1 MRELYLKTLK
11 KEVVPSEG
19 CTEPIAI
26 AYAASLSSE
35 HVNGEIKEVNIYL
48 SKNVIKNA
56 MGVGIP
62 GTGGVGIEIAAAL
75 GISIQKSY
83 KKLTILSNFTKEELK
98 KAKEIVSNN
107 IININQKDIDKPLY
121 IEVEVSDGKD
131 KCKVIIEDTHTNV
144 TLIKKNEEV
153 ICDNNCGKCCD
164 EVEDDYKLFRIKD
177 IYEFAKNIDF
187 SEIEFILESAR
198 MNEKVSEEGLK
209 NDYGLQVGSKI
220 LQKGTFNL
228 FSNDASNKIIAASA
242 AASDAR
248 MDGCPM
254 PIMTTAGSGNQG
266 IACSIP
272 VSSTSKLLGK
282 NNEDL
287 ARALVLSNLVTIRIK
302 KHMGRLSPLCGAGIA
317 GATGA
322 SCGITYLLGGNLEN
336 INYCINNMIS
346 DLSGMICDGAKETC
360 ALKIA
365 TGTNAAIQ
373 CANLAINGISATS
386 NDGIISQDVEK
397 TIESIE
403 TLIQNGFKNVDDT
416 ILNIMLEKKKK
427 NNSK

>member
-26 AYAASLSSE
+26 AYAASIAAE
-35 HVNGEIKEVNIYL
+35 HLKGEIKEVNIYL

-56 MGVGIP
+56 LGVGIP

-83 KKLTILSNFTKEELK
+83 KKLTILSNFTEDELK
-98 KAKEIVSNN
+98 KAKEIVDEN
-107 IININQKDIDKPLY
+107 IINIKQKNTNKALY
-121 IEVEVSDGKD
+121 IEVELLSETSKS
-131 KCKVIIEDTHTNV
+131 KVIIEDTHTNV
-144 TLIKKNEEV
+144 TLIECDDE
-153 ICDNNCGKCCD
+153 IIMDNNS
-164 EVEDDYKLFRIKD
+164 EVSEDLEEDYKLFKIAD
-177 IYEFAKNIDF
+177 IYNFAKEADF
-187 SEIEFILESAR
+187 DDIKFILESAK

-209 NDYGLQVGSKI
+209 GDYGLQVGSKI
-220 LQKGTFNL
+220 IEKGNFNL

-248 MDGCPM
+248 MDGCAM

-272 VSSTSKLLGK
+272 VAQTARLLDK
-282 NNEDL
+282 SEEKL

-322 SCGITYLLGGNLEN
+322 SCGITYLLGGDLEN

-373 CANLAINGISATS
+373 CANLAINGISATA
-386 NDGIISQDVEK
+386 NDGIVAKDVEE

-403 TLIQNGFKNVDDT
+403 KLIQNGFKNVDDT
-416 ILNIMLEKKKK
+416 ILNIMLEKKK
-427 NNSK
+427 NNK

>member
-1 MRELYLKTLK
+1 MRELYLRTLK

-26 AYAASLSSE
+26 AYAASIAAE
-35 HVNGEIKEVNIYL
+35 HLKGEIKEVNIYL

-56 MGVGIP
+56 LGVGIP

-83 KKLTILSNFTKEELK
+83 KKLTILSNFTEDELK
-98 KAKEIVSNN
+98 KAKEIVDEN
-107 IININQKDIDKPLY
+107 IINIKQKNTNKALY
-121 IEVEVSDGKD
+121 IEVELLSETSKA
-131 KCKVIIEDTHTNV
+131 KVIIEDTHTNV
-144 TLIKKNEEV
+144 TLIE
-153 ICDNNCGKCCD
+153 CDNEIIMDNNS
-164 EVEDDYKLFRIKD
+164 EVSEDLEEDYKLFKIAD
-177 IYEFAKNIDF
+177 IYNFVKEADF
-187 SEIEFILESAR
+187 DDIKFILESAK

-209 NDYGLQVGSKI
+209 GDYGLQVGSKI
-220 LQKGTFNL
+220 IQKGNFNL

-248 MDGCPM
+248 MDGCAM

-272 VSSTSKLLGK
+272 VAQTARLLDK
-282 NNEDL
+282 SEEEL

-373 CANLAINGISATS
+373 CANLAINGISATA
-386 NDGIISQDVEK
+386 NDGIVAKDVEE

-416 ILNIMLEKKKK
+416 ILNIMLEKKK
-427 NNSK
+427 NNK

>member
-26 AYAASLSSE
+26 AYAASIAAE
-35 HVNGEIKEVNIYL
+35 HLKGEIKEVNIYL

-56 MGVGIP
+56 LGVGIP

-83 KKLTILSNFTKEELK
+83 KKLTILSNFTEDELK
-98 KAKEIVSNN
+98 KAKEIVDEN
-107 IININQKDIDKPLY
+107 IINIKQKNTNKALY
-121 IEVEVSDGKD
+121 IEVELLSETSKS
-131 KCKVIIEDTHTNV
+131 KVIIEDTHTNV
-144 TLIKKNEEV
+144 TLIECDDE
-153 ICDNNCGKCCD
+153 IIMDNNS
-164 EVEDDYKLFRIKD
+164 EVSEDLEEDYKLFKIAD
-177 IYEFAKNIDF
+177 IYNFAKEADF
-187 SEIEFILESAR
+187 DDIKFILESAK

-209 NDYGLQVGSKI
+209 GDYGLQVGSKI
-220 LQKGTFNL
+220 IQKGNFNL

-248 MDGCPM
+248 MDGCAM

-272 VSSTSKLLGK
+272 VAQTARLLYK
-282 NNEDL
+282 SEEEL

-322 SCGITYLLGGNLEN
+322 SCGITYLLGGDLEN

-373 CANLAINGISATS
+373 CANLAINGISATA
-386 NDGIISQDVEK
+386 NDGIVAKDVEE

-416 ILNIMLEKKKK
+416 ILNIMLEKKK
-427 NNSK
+427 NNK

>member
-1 MRELYLKTLK
+1 MRELYLRTLK

-26 AYAASLSSE
+26 AYAASIAAE
-35 HVNGEIKEVNIYL
+35 HLNGEIKEVNIYL

-56 MGVGIP
+56 LGVGIP

-83 KKLTILSNFTKEELK
+83 KKLTILSNFTEDELK
-98 KAKEIVSNN
+98 KAKEIVDKN
-107 IININQKDIDKPLY
+107 IINIKQKNTNKALY
-121 IEVEVSDGKD
+121 IEVELLSETSKS
-131 KCKVIIEDTHTNV
+131 KVIIEDTHTNV
-144 TLIKKNEEV
+144 TLIECDDE
-153 ICDNNCGKCCD
+153 IIMDNNS
-164 EVEDDYKLFRIKD
+164 EVSEDLEEDYKLFKIAD
-177 IYEFAKNIDF
+177 IYNFAKEADF
-187 SEIEFILESAR
+187 DDIKFILESAK

-209 NDYGLQVGSKI
+209 GDYGLQVGSKI
-220 LQKGTFNL
+220 IQKGNFNL

-248 MDGCPM
+248 MDGCAM

-272 VSSTSKLLGK
+272 VAQTARLLDK
-282 NNEDL
+282 SEEEL

-373 CANLAINGISATS
+373 CANLAINGISATA
-386 NDGIISQDVEK
+386 NDGIVAKDVEE

-416 ILNIMLEKKKK
+416 ILNIMLEKKK
-427 NNSK
+427 NNK

>member
-26 AYAASLSSE
+26 AYAASIAAE
-35 HVNGEIKEVNIYL
+35 HLKGEIKEVNIYL

-56 MGVGIP
+56 LGVGIP

-83 KKLTILSNFTKEELK
+83 KKLTILSNFTEDELK
-98 KAKEIVSNN
+98 KAKEIVDKN
-107 IININQKDIDKPLY
+107 IINIKQKNTNKALY
-121 IEVEVSDGKD
+121 IEVELLSETSKA
-131 KCKVIIEDTHTNV
+131 KVIIEDTHTNV
-144 TLIKKNEEV
+144 TLIECDDE
-153 ICDNNCGKCCD
+153 IIMDNNS
-164 EVEDDYKLFRIKD
+164 EVSEDLEEDYKLFKIAD
-177 IYEFAKNIDF
+177 IYNFAKEADF
-187 SEIEFILESAR
+187 DDIKFILESAK

-209 NDYGLQVGSKI
+209 GDYGLQVGSKI
-220 LQKGTFNL
+220 IEKGNFNL

-248 MDGCPM
+248 MDGCAM

-272 VSSTSKLLGK
+272 VAQTARLLDK
-282 NNEDL
+282 SEEEL

-322 SCGITYLLGGNLEN
+322 SCGITYLLGGDLEN

-373 CANLAINGISATS
+373 CANLAINGISATA
-386 NDGIISQDVEK
+386 NDGIVAKDVEE

-416 ILNIMLEKKKK
+416 ILNIMLEKKK
-427 NNSK
+427 NNK

>member
-26 AYAASLSSE
+26 AYAASIAAE
-35 HVNGEIKEVNIYL
+35 HLKGEIKEVNIYL

-56 MGVGIP
+56 LGVGIP

-83 KKLTILSNFTKEELK
+83 KKLTILSNFTEDELK
-98 KAKEIVSNN
+98 KAKEIVDEN
-107 IININQKDIDKPLY
+107 IINIKQKNTNKALY
-121 IEVEVSDGKD
+121 IEVELLSETSKS
-131 KCKVIIEDTHTNV
+131 KVIIEDTHTNV
-144 TLIKKNEEV
+144 TLIECDDEIIMDKNSEVSEDLEE
-153 ICDNNCGKCCD
+153 
-164 EVEDDYKLFRIKD
+164 DYKLFKIAD
-177 IYEFAKNIDF
+177 IYNFAKEADF
-187 SEIEFILESAR
+187 DDIKFILESAK

-209 NDYGLQVGSKI
+209 GDYGLQVGSKI
-220 LQKGTFNL
+220 IQKGNFNL

-248 MDGCPM
+248 MDGCAM

-272 VSSTSKLLGK
+272 VAQTARLLDK
-282 NNEDL
+282 SEEEL

-373 CANLAINGISATS
+373 CANLAINGISATA
-386 NDGIISQDVEK
+386 NDGIVAKDVEE

-416 ILNIMLEKKKK
+416 ILNIMLEKKK
-427 NNSK
+427 NNK

>member
-26 AYAASLSSE
+26 AYAASIAAE
-35 HVNGEIKEVNIYL
+35 HLKGEIKEVNIYL

-56 MGVGIP
+56 LGVGIP

-83 KKLTILSNFTKEELK
+83 KKLTILSNFTEDELK
-98 KAKEIVSNN
+98 KAKEIVDKN
-107 IININQKDIDKPLY
+107 IINIKQKNTNKALY
-121 IEVEVSDGKD
+121 IEVELLSETSKS
-131 KCKVIIEDTHTNV
+131 KVIIEDTHTNV
-144 TLIKKNEEV
+144 TLIECNDE
-153 ICDNNCGKCCD
+153 IIMDNNS
-164 EVEDDYKLFRIKD
+164 EVSEDLEEDYKLFKIAD
-177 IYEFAKNIDF
+177 IYNFAKEADF
-187 SEIEFILESAR
+187 DDIKFILESAK

-209 NDYGLQVGSKI
+209 GDYGLQVGSKI
-220 LQKGTFNL
+220 IEKGNFNL

-248 MDGCPM
+248 MDGCAM

-272 VSSTSKLLGK
+272 VAQTARLLDK
-282 NNEDL
+282 SEEEL

-322 SCGITYLLGGNLEN
+322 SCGITYLLGGDLEN

-373 CANLAINGISATS
+373 CANLAINGISATA
-386 NDGIISQDVEK
+386 NDGIVAKDVEE

-416 ILNIMLEKKKK
+416 ILNIMLEKKK
-427 NNSK
+427 NNK

>member
-26 AYAASLSSE
+26 AYAASIAAE
-35 HVNGEIKEVNIYL
+35 HLKGEIKEVNIYL

-56 MGVGIP
+56 LGVGIP

-83 KKLTILSNFTKEELK
+83 KKLTILSNFTEDELK
-98 KAKEIVSNN
+98 KAKEIVDKN
-107 IININQKDIDKPLY
+107 IINIKQKNTHKALY
-121 IEVEVSDGKD
+121 IEVELLSETSKS
-131 KCKVIIEDTHTNV
+131 KVIIEDTHTNV
-144 TLIKKNEEV
+144 TLIECDDE
-153 ICDNNCGKCCD
+153 IIMDNNS
-164 EVEDDYKLFRIKD
+164 EVSEALEEDYKLFKIAD
-177 IYEFAKNIDF
+177 IYNFAKEEDF
-187 SEIEFILESAR
+187 DDIKFILESAK

-209 NDYGLQVGSKI
+209 GDYGLQVGSKI
-220 LQKGTFNL
+220 IQKGNFNL

-248 MDGCPM
+248 MDGCAM

-272 VSSTSKLLGK
+272 VAQTARLLDK
-282 NNEDL
+282 SEEEL

-322 SCGITYLLGGNLEN
+322 SCGITYLLGGDLEN

-373 CANLAINGISATS
+373 CANLAMNGISATA
-386 NDGIISQDVEK
+386 NDGIVAKDVEE

-416 ILNIMLEKKKK
+416 ILNIMLEKKK
-427 NNSK
+427 NNK

>member
-26 AYAASLSSE
+26 AYAASIAAE
-35 HVNGEIKEVNIYL
+35 HLKGEIKEVNIYL

-56 MGVGIP
+56 LGVGIP

-83 KKLTILSNFTKEELK
+83 KKLTILSNFTEDELK
-98 KAKEIVSNN
+98 KAKEIVDKN
-107 IININQKDIDKPLY
+107 IINIKQKNTNKALY
-121 IEVEVSDGKD
+121 IEVELLSETSKS
-131 KCKVIIEDTHTNV
+131 KVIIEDTHTNV
-144 TLIKKNEEV
+144 TLIECDDE
-153 ICDNNCGKCCD
+153 IIMDNNS
-164 EVEDDYKLFRIKD
+164 EVSEDLEEDYKLFKIAD
-177 IYEFAKNIDF
+177 IYNFAKEADF
-187 SEIEFILESAR
+187 DDIKFILESAK

-209 NDYGLQVGSKI
+209 GDYGLQVGSKI
-220 LQKGTFNL
+220 IEKGNFNL

-248 MDGCPM
+248 MDGCAM

-272 VSSTSKLLGK
+272 VAQTARLLDK
-282 NNEDL
+282 SEEEL

-322 SCGITYLLGGNLEN
+322 SCGITYLLGGDLEN

-373 CANLAINGISATS
+373 CANLAMNGISATA
-386 NDGIISQDVEK
+386 NDGIVAKDVEE

-416 ILNIMLEKKKK
+416 ILNIMLEKKK
-427 NNSK
+427 NNK

>member
-26 AYAASLSSE
+26 AYAASIAAEYLK
-35 HVNGEIKEVNIYL
+35 GEIKEVNIYL

-56 MGVGIP
+56 LGVGIP

-83 KKLTILSNFTKEELK
+83 KKLTILSNFTENELK
-98 KAKEIVSNN
+98 KAKEIVDKN
-107 IININQKDIDKPLY
+107 IINIKQKNTNKALY
-121 IEVEVSDGKD
+121 IEVELLSETSKA
-131 KCKVIIEDTHTNV
+131 KVIIEDTHTNV
-144 TLIKKNEEV
+144 TLIECDDE
-153 ICDNNCGKCCD
+153 IIMDNNS
-164 EVEDDYKLFRIKD
+164 EVSEDLEEDYKLFKIAD
-177 IYEFAKNIDF
+177 IYNFAKEADF
-187 SEIEFILESAR
+187 DDIKFILESAK

-209 NDYGLQVGSKI
+209 GDYGLQVGSKI
-220 LQKGTFNL
+220 IQKGNFNL

-248 MDGCPM
+248 MDGCAM

-272 VSSTSKLLGK
+272 VAQTARLLDK
-282 NNEDL
+282 SEEEL

-322 SCGITYLLGGNLEN
+322 SCGITYLLGGDLEN

-373 CANLAINGISATS
+373 CANLAINGISATA
-386 NDGIISQDVEK
+386 NDGIVAKDVEE

-416 ILNIMLEKKKK
+416 ILNIMLEKKK
-427 NNSK
+427 NNK

>member
-26 AYAASLSSE
+26 AYAASIAAE
-35 HVNGEIKEVNIYL
+35 HLKGEIKEVNIYL

-56 MGVGIP
+56 LGVGIP

-83 KKLTILSNFTKEELK
+83 KKLTILSNFTENELK
-98 KAKEIVSNN
+98 KAKEIVDKN
-107 IININQKDIDKPLY
+107 IINIKQKNTNKALY
-121 IEVEVSDGKD
+121 IEVKLLSETSKS
-131 KCKVIIEDTHTNV
+131 KVIIEDTHTNV
-144 TLIKKNEEV
+144 TLIECDDE
-153 ICDNNCGKCCD
+153 IIMDNNS
-164 EVEDDYKLFRIKD
+164 EVSEDLEEDYKLFKIAD
-177 IYEFAKNIDF
+177 IYNFAKEVDF
-187 SEIEFILESAR
+187 DDIKFILESAK

-209 NDYGLQVGSKI
+209 GDYGLQVGSKI
-220 LQKGTFNL
+220 IQKGNFNL

-248 MDGCPM
+248 MDGCAM

-272 VSSTSKLLGK
+272 VAQTARLLDK
-282 NNEDL
+282 SEEEL

-322 SCGITYLLGGNLEN
+322 SCGITYLLGGDLEN

-373 CANLAINGISATS
+373 CANLAINGISATA
-386 NDGIISQDVEK
+386 NDGIVAKDVEE

-416 ILNIMLEKKKK
+416 ILNIMLEKKK
-427 NNSK
+427 NNK

>member
-1 MRELYLKTLK
+1 MRELYLRTLK

-26 AYAASLSSE
+26 AYAASIAAE
-35 HVNGEIKEVNIYL
+35 HLKGEIKEVNIYL

-56 MGVGIP
+56 LGVGIP

-83 KKLTILSNFTKEELK
+83 KKLTILSNFTEDELK
-98 KAKEIVSNN
+98 KAKEIVDEN
-107 IININQKDIDKPLY
+107 IINIKQKNTNKALY
-121 IEVEVSDGKD
+121 IEVELLSETSKS
-131 KCKVIIEDTHTNV
+131 KVIIEDTHTNV
-144 TLIKKNEEV
+144 TLIE
-153 ICDNNCGKCCD
+153 CDNEIIMDNNS
-164 EVEDDYKLFRIKD
+164 EVSEDLEEDYKLFKIAY
-177 IYEFAKNIDF
+177 IYNFAKEADF
-187 SEIEFILESAR
+187 DDIKFILESAK

-209 NDYGLQVGSKI
+209 GDYGLQVGSKI
-220 LQKGTFNL
+220 IQKGNFNL

-248 MDGCPM
+248 MDGCAM

-272 VSSTSKLLGK
+272 VAQTARLLDK
-282 NNEDL
+282 SEEEL

-365 TGTNAAIQ
+365 TGTNASIQ
-373 CANLAINGISATS
+373 CANLAINGISATA
-386 NDGIISQDVEK
+386 NDGIVAKDVEE

-416 ILNIMLEKKKK
+416 ILNIMLEKKK
-427 NNSK
+427 NNK

>member
-26 AYAASLSSE
+26 AYAASIAAE
-35 HVNGEIKEVNIYL
+35 HLKGEIKEVNIYL

-56 MGVGIP
+56 LGVGIP
-62 GTGGVGIEIAAAL
+62 GTGGVGIEIVAAL

-83 KKLTILSNFTKEELK
+83 KKLTILSNFTEDELK
-98 KAKEIVSNN
+98 KAKEIVDKN
-107 IININQKDIDKPLY
+107 IINIKQKNTHKALY
-121 IEVEVSDGKD
+121 IEVELLAETSKS
-131 KCKVIIEDTHTNV
+131 KVIIEDTHTNV
-144 TLIKKNEEV
+144 TLIECDDE
-153 ICDNNCGKCCD
+153 IIMDNNSQ
-164 EVEDDYKLFRIKD
+164 VSEDLEEDYKLFKIAD
-177 IYEFAKNIDF
+177 IYNFAKEADF
-187 SEIEFILESAR
+187 DDIKFILESAK

-209 NDYGLQVGSKI
+209 GDYGLQVGSKI
-220 LQKGTFNL
+220 IQKGNFNL

-248 MDGCPM
+248 MDGCAM

-272 VSSTSKLLGK
+272 VAQTARLLDK
-282 NNEDL
+282 SEEEL

-322 SCGITYLLGGNLEN
+322 SCGITYLLGGDLEN

-373 CANLAINGISATS
+373 CANLAMNGISATA
-386 NDGIISQDVEK
+386 NDGIVAKDVEE

-416 ILNIMLEKKKK
+416 ILNIMLEKKK
-427 NNSK
+427 NNK

>member
-26 AYAASLSSE
+26 AYAASIAAE
-35 HVNGEIKEVNIYL
+35 HLKGEIKEVNIYL

-56 MGVGIP
+56 LGVGIP

-83 KKLTILSNFTKEELK
+83 KKLTILSNFTEDELK
-98 KAKEIVSNN
+98 KAKEIVDEN
-107 IININQKDIDKPLY
+107 IINIKQKNTNKALY
-121 IEVEVSDGKD
+121 IEVELLSETSKS
-131 KCKVIIEDTHTNV
+131 KVIIEDTHTNV
-144 TLIKKNEEV
+144 TLIECDDE
-153 ICDNNCGKCCD
+153 IIMDNNS
-164 EVEDDYKLFRIKD
+164 EVSEDLEEDYKLFKIAD
-177 IYEFAKNIDF
+177 IYNFAKEADF
-187 SEIEFILESAR
+187 DDIKFILESAK

-209 NDYGLQVGSKI
+209 GDYGLQVGSKI
-220 LQKGTFNL
+220 IQKGNFNL

-248 MDGCPM
+248 MDGCAM

-272 VSSTSKLLGK
+272 VAQTARLLDK
-282 NNEDL
+282 SEEEL

-322 SCGITYLLGGNLEN
+322 SCGITYLLGGDLEN

-373 CANLAINGISATS
+373 CANLAINGISATA
-386 NDGIISQDVEK
+386 NDGIVAKDVEE

-416 ILNIMLEKKKK
+416 ILNIMLEKKK
-427 NNSK
+427 NNK

>member
-26 AYAASLSSE
+26 AYAASIAAE
-35 HVNGEIKEVNIYL
+35 HLKGEIKEVNIYL

-56 MGVGIP
+56 LGVGIP

-83 KKLTILSNFTKEELK
+83 KKLTILSNFTEDELK
-98 KAKEIVSNN
+98 KAKEIVDKN
-107 IININQKDIDKPLY
+107 IINIKQKNTHKALY
-121 IEVEVSDGKD
+121 IEVELLAETSKS
-131 KCKVIIEDTHTNV
+131 KVIIEDTHTNV
-144 TLIKKNEEV
+144 TLIECDDE
-153 ICDNNCGKCCD
+153 IIMDNNSQ
-164 EVEDDYKLFRIKD
+164 VSEDLEEDYKLFKIAD
-177 IYEFAKNIDF
+177 IYNFAKEADF
-187 SEIEFILESAR
+187 DDIKFILESAK
-198 MNEKVSEEGLK
+198 MNERVSEEGLK
-209 NDYGLQVGSKI
+209 GDYGLQVGSKI
-220 LQKGTFNL
+220 IQKGNFNL

-248 MDGCPM
+248 MDGCAM

-272 VSSTSKLLGK
+272 VAQTARLLDK
-282 NNEDL
+282 SEEEL

-322 SCGITYLLGGNLEN
+322 SCGITYLLGGDLEN

-373 CANLAINGISATS
+373 CANLAMNGISATA
-386 NDGIISQDVEK
+386 NDGIVAKDVEE

-416 ILNIMLEKKKK
+416 ILNIMLEKKK
-427 NNSK
+427 NNK

>member
-1 MRELYLKTLK
+1 MRELYLRTLK

-26 AYAASLSSE
+26 AYAASIAAE
-35 HVNGEIKEVNIYL
+35 HLKGEIKEVNIYL

-56 MGVGIP
+56 LGVGIP

-83 KKLTILSNFTKEELK
+83 KKLTILSNFTEDELK
-98 KAKEIVSNN
+98 KAKEIVDEN
-107 IININQKDIDKPLY
+107 IINIKQKNTNKALY
-121 IEVEVSDGKD
+121 IEVELLSETSKA
-131 KCKVIIEDTHTNV
+131 KVIIEDTHTNV
-144 TLIKKNEEV
+144 TLIECDDE
-153 ICDNNCGKCCD
+153 IIMDNNS
-164 EVEDDYKLFRIKD
+164 EVSEDLEEDYKLFKIAD
-177 IYEFAKNIDF
+177 IYNFAKEADF
-187 SEIEFILESAR
+187 DDIKFILESAK

-209 NDYGLQVGSKI
+209 GDYGLQVGSKI
-220 LQKGTFNL
+220 IQKGNFNL

-248 MDGCPM
+248 MDGCAM

-272 VSSTSKLLGK
+272 VAQTARLLDK
-282 NNEDL
+282 SEEEL

-373 CANLAINGISATS
+373 CANLAINGISATA
-386 NDGIISQDVEK
+386 NDGIVAKEVEE

-416 ILNIMLEKKKK
+416 ILNIMLEKKK
-427 NNSK
+427 NNK

>member
-26 AYAASLSSE
+26 AYAASIAAE
-35 HVNGEIKEVNIYL
+35 HLKGEIKEVNIYL

-56 MGVGIP
+56 LGVGIP

-83 KKLTILSNFTKEELK
+83 KKLTILSNFTEDELK
-98 KAKEIVSNN
+98 KAKEIVDEN
-107 IININQKDIDKPLY
+107 IINIKQKNTNKALY
-121 IEVEVSDGKD
+121 IEVELLSETSKS
-131 KCKVIIEDTHTNV
+131 KVIIEDTHTNV
-144 TLIKKNEEV
+144 TLIECDDE
-153 ICDNNCGKCCD
+153 IIMDNNS
-164 EVEDDYKLFRIKD
+164 EVSEDLEEDYKLFKIAD
-177 IYEFAKNIDF
+177 IYNFAKEADF
-187 SEIEFILESAR
+187 DDIKFILESAK

-209 NDYGLQVGSKI
+209 GDYGLQVGSKI
-220 LQKGTFNL
+220 IQKGNFNL

-248 MDGCPM
+248 MDGCAM

-272 VSSTSKLLGK
+272 VAQTARLLDK
-282 NNEDL
+282 SEEEL

-373 CANLAINGISATS
+373 CANLAINGISATA
-386 NDGIISQDVEK
+386 NDGIVAKDVEE

-416 ILNIMLEKKKK
+416 ILNIMLEKKK
-427 NNSK
+427 NNK

>member
-26 AYAASLSSE
+26 AYAASIAAE
-35 HVNGEIKEVNIYL
+35 HLKGEIKEVNIYL

-56 MGVGIP
+56 LGVGIP

-83 KKLTILSNFTKEELK
+83 KKLTILSNFTEDELK
-98 KAKEIVSNN
+98 KTKEIVDKN
-107 IININQKDIDKPLY
+107 IINIKQKNTNKALY
-121 IEVEVSDGKD
+121 IEVELLSETSKA
-131 KCKVIIEDTHTNV
+131 KVIIEDTHTNV
-144 TLIKKNEEV
+144 TLIECDDE
-153 ICDNNCGKCCD
+153 IIMDNNS
-164 EVEDDYKLFRIKD
+164 EVSEDLEEDYKLFKIAD
-177 IYEFAKNIDF
+177 IYNFAKEADF
-187 SEIEFILESAR
+187 DDIKFILESAK

-209 NDYGLQVGSKI
+209 GDYGLQVGSKI
-220 LQKGTFNL
+220 IQKGNFNL

-248 MDGCPM
+248 MDGCAM

-272 VSSTSKLLGK
+272 VAQTARLLDK
-282 NNEDL
+282 SEEEL

-322 SCGITYLLGGNLEN
+322 SCGITYLLGGDLEN

-373 CANLAINGISATS
+373 CANLAINGISATA
-386 NDGIISQDVEK
+386 NDGIVAKDVEE

-416 ILNIMLEKKKK
+416 ILNIMLEKKK
-427 NNSK
+427 NNK

>member
-26 AYAASLSSE
+26 AYAASIAAE
-35 HVNGEIKEVNIYL
+35 HLKGEIKEVNIYL

-56 MGVGIP
+56 LGVGIP

-83 KKLTILSNFTKEELK
+83 KKLTILSNFTEDELK
-98 KAKEIVSNN
+98 KAKEIVDKN
-107 IININQKDIDKPLY
+107 IINIKQKNTHKALY
-121 IEVEVSDGKD
+121 IEVELLSETSKA
-131 KCKVIIEDTHTNV
+131 KVIIEDTHTNV
-144 TLIKKNEEV
+144 TLIECDDE
-153 ICDNNCGKCCD
+153 IIMDNNS
-164 EVEDDYKLFRIKD
+164 EVSEDLEEDYKLFKIAD
-177 IYEFAKNIDF
+177 IYNFAKEADF
-187 SEIEFILESAR
+187 DDIKFILESAK

-209 NDYGLQVGSKI
+209 GDYGLQVGSKI
-220 LQKGTFNL
+220 IQKGNFNL

-248 MDGCPM
+248 MDGCAM

-272 VSSTSKLLGK
+272 VAQTARLLDK
-282 NNEDL
+282 SEEEL
-287 ARALVLSNLVTIRIK
+287 SRALVLSNLVTIRIK

-322 SCGITYLLGGNLEN
+322 SCGITYLLGGDLEN

-373 CANLAINGISATS
+373 CANLAINGISATA
-386 NDGIISQDVEK
+386 NDGIVAKDVEE

-416 ILNIMLEKKKK
+416 ILNIMLEKKK
-427 NNSK
+427 NNK

>member
-26 AYAASLSSE
+26 AYAASIAAE
-35 HVNGEIKEVNIYL
+35 HLKGEIKEVNIYL

-56 MGVGIP
+56 LGVGIP

-83 KKLTILSNFTKEELK
+83 KKLTILSNFTEDELK
-98 KAKEIVSNN
+98 KAKEIVDKN
-107 IININQKDIDKPLY
+107 IINIKQKNTNKALY
-121 IEVEVSDGKD
+121 IEVELLSETSKS
-131 KCKVIIEDTHTNV
+131 KVIIEDTHTNV
-144 TLIKKNEEV
+144 TLIECDDE
-153 ICDNNCGKCCD
+153 IIMDNNS
-164 EVEDDYKLFRIKD
+164 EVSEDLEEDYKLFKIAD
-177 IYEFAKNIDF
+177 IYNFAKEADF
-187 SEIEFILESAR
+187 DDIKFILESAK

-209 NDYGLQVGSKI
+209 GDYGLQVGSKI
-220 LQKGTFNL
+220 IEKGNFNL

-248 MDGCPM
+248 MDGCAM

-272 VSSTSKLLGK
+272 VAQTARLLDK
-282 NNEDL
+282 SEEEL

-373 CANLAINGISATS
+373 CANLAINGISATA
-386 NDGIISQDVEK
+386 NDGIVAKDVEE

-416 ILNIMLEKKKK
+416 ILNIMLEKKK
-427 NNSK
+427 NNK

>member
-1 MRELYLKTLK
+1 MRELYLRTLK

-26 AYAASLSSE
+26 AYAASIAAE
-35 HVNGEIKEVNIYL
+35 HLKGEIKEVNIYL

-56 MGVGIP
+56 LGVGRP

-83 KKLTILSNFTKEELK
+83 KKLTILSNFTEDELK
-98 KAKEIVSNN
+98 KAKEIVDKN
-107 IININQKDIDKPLY
+107 IINIKQKNTNKALY
-121 IEVEVSDGKD
+121 IEVELLSETSKS
-131 KCKVIIEDTHTNV
+131 KVIIEDTHTNV
-144 TLIKKNEEV
+144 TLIECDDE
-153 ICDNNCGKCCD
+153 IIMDNNS
-164 EVEDDYKLFRIKD
+164 EVSEDLEEDYKLFKIAD
-177 IYEFAKNIDF
+177 IYNFAKEADF
-187 SEIEFILESAR
+187 DDIKFILESAK
-198 MNEKVSEEGLK
+198 MSEKVSEEGLK
-209 NDYGLQVGSKI
+209 GDYGLQVGSKI
-220 LQKGTFNL
+220 IEKGNFNL

-248 MDGCPM
+248 MDGCAM

-272 VSSTSKLLGK
+272 VAQTARLLDK
-282 NNEDL
+282 SEEEL

-322 SCGITYLLGGNLEN
+322 SCGITYLLGGDLEN

-373 CANLAINGISATS
+373 CANLAINGISATA
-386 NDGIISQDVEK
+386 NDGIVAKDVEE

-416 ILNIMLEKKKK
+416 ILNIMLEKKK
-427 NNSK
+427 NNK

>member
-1 MRELYLKTLK
+1 MRELYLRTLK

-26 AYAASLSSE
+26 AYAASIAAE
-35 HVNGEIKEVNIYL
+35 HLKGEIKEVNIYL

-56 MGVGIP
+56 LGVGIP

-83 KKLTILSNFTKEELK
+83 KKLTILSNFTEDELK
-98 KAKEIVSNN
+98 KAKEIVDEN
-107 IININQKDIDKPLY
+107 IINIKQKNTNKALY
-121 IEVEVSDGKD
+121 IEVELLSETSKA
-131 KCKVIIEDTHTNV
+131 KVIIEDTHTNV
-144 TLIKKNEEV
+144 TLIECDDE
-153 ICDNNCGKCCD
+153 IIMDNNS
-164 EVEDDYKLFRIKD
+164 EVSEDLEEDYKLFKIAD
-177 IYEFAKNIDF
+177 IYNFAKEADF
-187 SEIEFILESAR
+187 DDIKFILESAK

-209 NDYGLQVGSKI
+209 GDYGLQVGSKI
-220 LQKGTFNL
+220 IQKGNFNL

-248 MDGCPM
+248 MDGCAM

-272 VSSTSKLLGK
+272 VAQTARLLDK
-282 NNEDL
+282 SEEEL

-322 SCGITYLLGGNLEN
+322 SCGITYLLGGDLEN

-373 CANLAINGISATS
+373 CANLAINGISATA
-386 NDGIISQDVEK
+386 NDGIVAKDVEE

-403 TLIQNGFKNVDDT
+403 TLIQNGFKHVDDT
-416 ILNIMLEKKKK
+416 ILNIMLEKKK
-427 NNSK
+427 NNK

>member
-1 MRELYLKTLK
+1 MRELYLRTLK

-26 AYAASLSSE
+26 AYAASIAAE
-35 HVNGEIKEVNIYL
+35 HLKGEIKEVNIYL

-56 MGVGIP
+56 LGVGIP

-83 KKLTILSNFTKEELK
+83 KKLTILSNFTEDELK
-98 KAKEIVSNN
+98 KAKEIVDKN
-107 IININQKDIDKPLY
+107 IINIKQKNTHKALY
-121 IEVEVSDGKD
+121 IEVELLAETSKS
-131 KCKVIIEDTHTNV
+131 KVIIEDTHTNV
-144 TLIKKNEEV
+144 TLIECDDE
-153 ICDNNCGKCCD
+153 IIMDNNS
-164 EVEDDYKLFRIKD
+164 EVREDLEKDYKLFKIAD
-177 IYEFAKNIDF
+177 IYNFAKEADF
-187 SEIEFILESAR
+187 DDIKFILESAK

-209 NDYGLQVGSKI
+209 GDYGLQVGSKI
-220 LQKGTFNL
+220 IQKGNFNL
-228 FSNDASNKIIAASA
+228 FSNDVSNKIIAASA

-248 MDGCPM
+248 MDGCAM

-272 VSSTSKLLGK
+272 VAQTARLLDK
-282 NNEDL
+282 SEEEL

-322 SCGITYLLGGNLEN
+322 SCGITYLLGGDLEN

-373 CANLAINGISATS
+373 CANLAMNGISATA
-386 NDGIISQDVEK
+386 NDGIVAKDVEE

-416 ILNIMLEKKKK
+416 ILNIMLEKKK
-427 NNSK
+427 NNK

>member
-26 AYAASLSSE
+26 AYAASIAAE
-35 HVNGEIKEVNIYL
+35 HLKGEIKEVNIYL

-56 MGVGIP
+56 LGVGIP

-83 KKLTILSNFTKEELK
+83 KKLTILSNFTEDELK
-98 KAKEIVSNN
+98 KAKEIVDKN
-107 IININQKDIDKPLY
+107 IINIKQKNTNKALY
-121 IEVEVSDGKD
+121 IEVELLSETSKS
-131 KCKVIIEDTHTNV
+131 KVIIEDTHTNV
-144 TLIKKNEEV
+144 TLIECDDE
-153 ICDNNCGKCCD
+153 IIMDNNS
-164 EVEDDYKLFRIKD
+164 EVSEDLEEDYKLFKIAD
-177 IYEFAKNIDF
+177 IYNFAKEADF
-187 SEIEFILESAR
+187 DDIKFILESAK

-209 NDYGLQVGSKI
+209 GDYGLQVGSKI
-220 LQKGTFNL
+220 IEKGNFNL

-248 MDGCPM
+248 MDGCAM

-272 VSSTSKLLGK
+272 VAQTARLLDK
-282 NNEDL
+282 SEEEL
-287 ARALVLSNLVTIRIK
+287 ARALVLSNLVTIIIK

-322 SCGITYLLGGNLEN
+322 SCGITYLLGGDLEN

-373 CANLAINGISATS
+373 CANLAINGISATA
-386 NDGIISQDVEK
+386 NDGIVAKDVEE

-416 ILNIMLEKKKK
+416 ILNIMLEKKK
-427 NNSK
+427 NNK

>member
-26 AYAASLSSE
+26 AYAASIAAEYLK
-35 HVNGEIKEVNIYL
+35 GEIKEVNIYL

-56 MGVGIP
+56 LGVGIP

-83 KKLTILSNFTKEELK
+83 KKLTILSNFTEDKLK
-98 KAKEIVSNN
+98 KAKEIVDKN
-107 IININQKDIDKPLY
+107 IINIKQKNTNKALY
-121 IEVEVSDGKD
+121 IEVELLSETSKA
-131 KCKVIIEDTHTNV
+131 KVIIEDTHTNV
-144 TLIKKNEEV
+144 TLIECDDE
-153 ICDNNCGKCCD
+153 IIMDNNS
-164 EVEDDYKLFRIKD
+164 EVSEDLEEDYKLFKIAD
-177 IYEFAKNIDF
+177 IYNFAKEADF
-187 SEIEFILESAR
+187 DDIKFILESAK

-209 NDYGLQVGSKI
+209 GDYGLQVGSKI
-220 LQKGTFNL
+220 IQKGNFNL

-248 MDGCPM
+248 MDGCAM

-272 VSSTSKLLGK
+272 VAQTARLLDK
-282 NNEDL
+282 SEEEL

-322 SCGITYLLGGNLEN
+322 SCGITYLLGGDLEN

-373 CANLAINGISATS
+373 CANLAINGISATA
-386 NDGIISQDVEK
+386 NDGIVAKEVEE

-416 ILNIMLEKKKK
+416 ILNIMLEKKK
-427 NNSK
+427 NNK

>member
-26 AYAASLSSE
+26 AYAVSIAAE
-35 HVNGEIKEVNIYL
+35 HLKGEIKEVNIYL

-56 MGVGIP
+56 LGVGIP

-83 KKLTILSNFTKEELK
+83 KKLTILSNFTEDELK
-98 KAKEIVSNN
+98 KAKEIVDKN
-107 IININQKDIDKPLY
+107 IINIKQKNTNKALY
-121 IEVEVSDGKD
+121 IEVELLSETSKA
-131 KCKVIIEDTHTNV
+131 KVIIEDTHTNV
-144 TLIKKNEEV
+144 TLIECDDE
-153 ICDNNCGKCCD
+153 IIMDNNS
-164 EVEDDYKLFRIKD
+164 EVSEDLEEDYKLFKIAD
-177 IYEFAKNIDF
+177 IYNFAKEADF
-187 SEIEFILESAR
+187 DDIKFILESAK

-209 NDYGLQVGSKI
+209 GDYGLQVGSKI
-220 LQKGTFNL
+220 IQKGNFNL

-248 MDGCPM
+248 MDGCAM

-272 VSSTSKLLGK
+272 VAQTARLLDK
-282 NNEDL
+282 SEEEL

-322 SCGITYLLGGNLEN
+322 SCGITYLLGGDLEN

-373 CANLAINGISATS
+373 CANLAINGISATA
-386 NDGIISQDVEK
+386 NDGIVAKDVEE

-416 ILNIMLEKKKK
+416 ILNIMLEKKK
-427 NNSK
+427 NNK

>member
-1 MRELYLKTLK
+1 MRELYLRTLK

-26 AYAASLSSE
+26 AYAASIAAE
-35 HVNGEIKEVNIYL
+35 HLKGEIKEVNIYL

-56 MGVGIP
+56 LGVGRP

-83 KKLTILSNFTKEELK
+83 KKLTILSNFTEDELK
-98 KAKEIVSNN
+98 KAKEIVDKN
-107 IININQKDIDKPLY
+107 IINIKQKNTNKALY
-121 IEVEVSDGKD
+121 IEVELLSETSKS
-131 KCKVIIEDTHTNV
+131 KVIIEDTHTNV
-144 TLIKKNEEV
+144 TLIECDDE
-153 ICDNNCGKCCD
+153 IIMDNNS
-164 EVEDDYKLFRIKD
+164 EVSEDLEEDYKLFKIAD
-177 IYEFAKNIDF
+177 IYNFAKEADF
-187 SEIEFILESAR
+187 DDIKFILESAK

-209 NDYGLQVGSKI
+209 GDYGLQVGSKI
-220 LQKGTFNL
+220 IEKGNF
-228 FSNDASNKIIAASA
+228 ASNKIIAASA

-248 MDGCPM
+248 MDGCAM

-272 VSSTSKLLGK
+272 VAQTARLLDK
-282 NNEDL
+282 SEEEL

-322 SCGITYLLGGNLEN
+322 SCGITYLLGGDLEN

-373 CANLAINGISATS
+373 CANLAINGISATA
-386 NDGIISQDVEK
+386 NDGIVAKDVEE

-416 ILNIMLEKKKK
+416 ILNIMLEKKK
-427 NNSK
+427 NNK

>member
-1 MRELYLKTLK
+1 MRELYLRTLK

-26 AYAASLSSE
+26 AYAASIAVE
-35 HVNGEIKEVNIYL
+35 HLKGEIKEVNIYL

-56 MGVGIP
+56 LGVGIP

-83 KKLTILSNFTKEELK
+83 KKLTILSNFTEDELK
-98 KAKEIVSNN
+98 KAKEIVDEN
-107 IININQKDIDKPLY
+107 IINIKQKNTNKALY
-121 IEVEVSDGKD
+121 IEVELLSETSKS
-131 KCKVIIEDTHTNV
+131 KVIIEDTHTNV
-144 TLIKKNEEV
+144 TLIECDDE
-153 ICDNNCGKCCD
+153 IIMDNNS
-164 EVEDDYKLFRIKD
+164 EVSEDLEEDYKLFKIAD
-177 IYEFAKNIDF
+177 IYNFAKEADF
-187 SEIEFILESAR
+187 DDIKFILESAK

-209 NDYGLQVGSKI
+209 GDYGLQVGSKI
-220 LQKGTFNL
+220 IQKGNFNL

-248 MDGCPM
+248 MDGCAM

-272 VSSTSKLLGK
+272 VAQTARLLDK
-282 NNEDL
+282 SEEEL

-302 KHMGRLSPLCGAGIA
+302 KHMGRLSPLCGVGIA

-373 CANLAINGISATS
+373 CANLAINGISATA
-386 NDGIISQDVEK
+386 NDGIVAKDVEE

-416 ILNIMLEKKKK
+416 ILNIMLEKKK
-427 NNSK
+427 NNK

>member
-26 AYAASLSSE
+26 AYAASIAAE
-35 HVNGEIKEVNIYL
+35 HLKGEIKEVNIYL

-56 MGVGIP
+56 LGVGIP

-83 KKLTILSNFTKEELK
+83 KKLTILSNFTEDELK
-98 KAKEIVSNN
+98 KAKEIVDKN
-107 IININQKDIDKPLY
+107 IINIKQKNTNKALY
-121 IEVEVSDGKD
+121 IEVELLSETSKS
-131 KCKVIIEDTHTNV
+131 KVIIEDTHTNV
-144 TLIKKNEEV
+144 TLIECDDE
-153 ICDNNCGKCCD
+153 IIMDNNS
-164 EVEDDYKLFRIKD
+164 EVSEDLEEDYKLFKIAD
-177 IYEFAKNIDF
+177 IYNFAKEADF
-187 SEIEFILESAR
+187 DDIKFILESAK

-209 NDYGLQVGSKI
+209 GDYGLQVGSKI
-220 LQKGTFNL
+220 IEKGNFNL

-248 MDGCPM
+248 MDGCAM

-272 VSSTSKLLGK
+272 VAQTARLLDK
-282 NNEDL
+282 SEEEL

-322 SCGITYLLGGNLEN
+322 SCGITYLLGGDLEN

-373 CANLAINGISATS
+373 CANLAINGISATA
-386 NDGIISQDVEK
+386 NDGIVAKDVEE

-403 TLIQNGFKNVDDT
+403 TLIQNGLKNVDDT
-416 ILNIMLEKKKK
+416 ILNIMLEKKK
-427 NNSK
+427 NNK

>member
-1 MRELYLKTLK
+1 MRELYLRTLK

-26 AYAASLSSE
+26 AYAASIAAE
-35 HVNGEIKEVNIYL
+35 HLKGEIKEVNIYL

-56 MGVGIP
+56 LGVGIP

-83 KKLTILSNFTKEELK
+83 KKLTILSNFTEDELK
-98 KAKEIVSNN
+98 KAKEIVDKN
-107 IININQKDIDKPLY
+107 IINIKQKNTNKALY
-121 IEVEVSDGKD
+121 IEVELLSETSKS
-131 KCKVIIEDTHTNV
+131 KVIIEDTHTNV
-144 TLIKKNEEV
+144 TLIECGDE
-153 ICDNNCGKCCD
+153 IIMDNNS
-164 EVEDDYKLFRIKD
+164 EVSEDLEEDYKLFKIAD
-177 IYEFAKNIDF
+177 IYNFAKEADF
-187 SEIEFILESAR
+187 DDIKFILESAK

-209 NDYGLQVGSKI
+209 GDYGLQVGSKI
-220 LQKGTFNL
+220 IEKGNFNL

-248 MDGCPM
+248 MDGCAM

-272 VSSTSKLLGK
+272 VAQTARLLDK
-282 NNEDL
+282 SEEEL

-322 SCGITYLLGGNLEN
+322 SCGITYLLGGDLEN

-373 CANLAINGISATS
+373 CANLAINGISATA
-386 NDGIISQDVEK
+386 NDGIVAKDVEE

-403 TLIQNGFKNVDDT
+403 TSIQNGFKNVDDT
-416 ILNIMLEKKKK
+416 ILNIMLEKKK
-427 NNSK
+427 NNK

>member
-26 AYAASLSSE
+26 AYAASIAAE
-35 HVNGEIKEVNIYL
+35 HLKGEIKEVNIYL

-56 MGVGIP
+56 LGVGIP

-83 KKLTILSNFTKEELK
+83 KKLTILSNFTEDELK
-98 KAKEIVSNN
+98 KAKEIVDKN
-107 IININQKDIDKPLY
+107 IINIKQKNTNKALY
-121 IEVEVSDGKD
+121 IEVELLSETSKA
-131 KCKVIIEDTHTNV
+131 KVIIEDTHTNV
-144 TLIKKNEEV
+144 TLIE
-153 ICDNNCGKCCD
+153 CDNEIIMDNNS
-164 EVEDDYKLFRIKD
+164 EVSEDLEEDYKLFKIAD
-177 IYEFAKNIDF
+177 IYNFAKEADF
-187 SEIEFILESAR
+187 DDIKFILESAK

-209 NDYGLQVGSKI
+209 GDYGLQVGSKI
-220 LQKGTFNL
+220 IQKGNFNL

-248 MDGCPM
+248 MDGCAM

-272 VSSTSKLLGK
+272 VAQTARLLDK
-282 NNEDL
+282 SEEEL

-373 CANLAINGISATS
+373 CANLAINGISATA
-386 NDGIISQDVEK
+386 NDGIVAKDVEE

-416 ILNIMLEKKKK
+416 ILNIMLEKKK
-427 NNSK
+427 NNK

>member
-26 AYAASLSSE
+26 AYAASIAAE
-35 HVNGEIKEVNIYL
+35 HLNGEIKEVNIYL

-56 MGVGIP
+56 LGVGIP

-83 KKLTILSNFTKEELK
+83 KKLTILFNFTEDELK
-98 KAKEIVSNN
+98 KAKEIVDKN
-107 IININQKDIDKPLY
+107 IINIKQKNTHKALY
-121 IEVEVSDGKD
+121 IEVELLAETSKA
-131 KCKVIIEDTHTNV
+131 KVIIEDTHTNV
-144 TLIKKNEEV
+144 TLIECDDE
-153 ICDNNCGKCCD
+153 IIMDNNS
-164 EVEDDYKLFRIKD
+164 EVSEDLEEDYKLFKIAD
-177 IYEFAKNIDF
+177 IYNFAKEADF
-187 SEIEFILESAR
+187 DDIKFILESAK

-209 NDYGLQVGSKI
+209 GDYGLQVGSKI
-220 LQKGTFNL
+220 IQKGNFNL

-248 MDGCPM
+248 MDGCAM

-272 VSSTSKLLGK
+272 VAQTARLLDK
-282 NNEDL
+282 SEEEL

-373 CANLAINGISATS
+373 CANLAINGISATA
-386 NDGIISQDVEK
+386 NDGIVAKDVEE

-416 ILNIMLEKKKK
+416 ILNIMLEKKK
-427 NNSK
+427 NNK

>member
-26 AYAASLSSE
+26 AYAASIASE
-35 HVNGEIKEVNIYL
+35 HLKGEIKEVNIYL

-56 MGVGIP
+56 LGVGIP

-83 KKLTILSNFTKEELK
+83 KKLTILSNFTEDELK
-98 KAKEIVSNN
+98 KAKEIVDKN
-107 IININQKDIDKPLY
+107 IINIKQKNTNKALY
-121 IEVEVSDGKD
+121 IEVELLSETSKS
-131 KCKVIIEDTHTNV
+131 KVIIEDTHTNV
-144 TLIKKNEEV
+144 TLIECNDE
-153 ICDNNCGKCCD
+153 IIMDNNS
-164 EVEDDYKLFRIKD
+164 EVSEDLEEDYKLFKIAD
-177 IYEFAKNIDF
+177 IYNFAKEADF
-187 SEIEFILESAR
+187 DDIKFILESAK

-209 NDYGLQVGSKI
+209 GDYGLQVGSKI
-220 LQKGTFNL
+220 IQKGNFNL

-248 MDGCPM
+248 MDGCAM

-272 VSSTSKLLGK
+272 VAQTARLLDK
-282 NNEDL
+282 SEEEL

-360 ALKIA
+360 ALNIA

-373 CANLAINGISATS
+373 CANLAINGISATA
-386 NDGIISQDVEK
+386 NDGIVAKDVEE

-416 ILNIMLEKKKK
+416 ILNIMLEKKK
-427 NNSK
+427 NNK

>member
-26 AYAASLSSE
+26 AYAASIAAE
-35 HVNGEIKEVNIYL
+35 HLKREIKEVNIYL

-56 MGVGIP
+56 LGVGIP

-83 KKLTILSNFTKEELK
+83 KKLTILSNFTEDELK
-98 KAKEIVSNN
+98 KAKEIVDKN
-107 IININQKDIDKPLY
+107 IINIKQKNTHKALY
-121 IEVEVSDGKD
+121 IEVELLAETSKS
-131 KCKVIIEDTHTNV
+131 KVIIEDTHTNV
-144 TLIKKNEEV
+144 TLIECDDE
-153 ICDNNCGKCCD
+153 IIMDNNSQVS
-164 EVEDDYKLFRIKD
+164 EELEEDYKLFKIAD
-177 IYEFAKNIDF
+177 IYNFAKEADF
-187 SEIEFILESAR
+187 DDIKFILESAK
-198 MNEKVSEEGLK
+198 MNERVSEEGLK
-209 NDYGLQVGSKI
+209 GDYGLQVGSKI
-220 LQKGTFNL
+220 IQKGNFNL

-248 MDGCPM
+248 MDGCAM

-272 VSSTSKLLGK
+272 VAQTARLLDK
-282 NNEDL
+282 SEEEL

-322 SCGITYLLGGNLEN
+322 SCGITYLLGGDLEN

-373 CANLAINGISATS
+373 CANLAMNGISATA
-386 NDGIISQDVEK
+386 NDGIVAKDVEE

-416 ILNIMLEKKKK
+416 ILNIMLEKKK
-427 NNSK
+427 NNK

>member
-26 AYAASLSSE
+26 AYAASIAAE
-35 HVNGEIKEVNIYL
+35 HLKGEIKEVNIYL

-56 MGVGIP
+56 LGVGIP

-83 KKLTILSNFTKEELK
+83 KKLTILSNFTEDELK
-98 KAKEIVSNN
+98 KAKEIVDKN
-107 IININQKDIDKPLY
+107 IINIKQKNTHKALY
-121 IEVEVSDGKD
+121 IEVELLSETSKA
-131 KCKVIIEDTHTNV
+131 KVIIEDTHTNV
-144 TLIKKNEEV
+144 TLIECDDE
-153 ICDNNCGKCCD
+153 IIMDNNS
-164 EVEDDYKLFRIKD
+164 EVSEDLEEDYKLFKIAD
-177 IYEFAKNIDF
+177 IYNFAKEADF
-187 SEIEFILESAR
+187 DDIKFILESAK

-209 NDYGLQVGSKI
+209 GDYGLQVGSKI
-220 LQKGTFNL
+220 IQKGNFNL

-248 MDGCPM
+248 MDGCAM

-272 VSSTSKLLGK
+272 VAQTARLLDK
-282 NNEDL
+282 SEEEL

-322 SCGITYLLGGNLEN
+322 SCGITYLLGGDLEN

-373 CANLAINGISATS
+373 CANLAINGISATA
-386 NDGIISQDVEK
+386 NDGIVAKDVEE

-416 ILNIMLEKKKK
+416 ILNIMLEKKK
-427 NNSK
+427 NNK

>member
-26 AYAASLSSE
+26 AYAASIAAE
-35 HVNGEIKEVNIYL
+35 HLKGEIKEVNIYL

-56 MGVGIP
+56 LGVGIP

-83 KKLTILSNFTKEELK
+83 KKLTILSNFTEDELK
-98 KAKEIVSNN
+98 KAKEIVDEN
-107 IININQKDIDKPLY
+107 IINIKQKNTNKALY
-121 IEVEVSDGKD
+121 IEVELLSETSKS
-131 KCKVIIEDTHTNV
+131 KVIIEDTHTNV
-144 TLIKKNEEV
+144 TLIECDDE
-153 ICDNNCGKCCD
+153 IIMDNNS
-164 EVEDDYKLFRIKD
+164 EVSEDLEEDYKLFKIAD
-177 IYEFAKNIDF
+177 IYNFAKEADF
-187 SEIEFILESAR
+187 DDIKFILESAK

-209 NDYGLQVGSKI
+209 GDYGLQVGSKI
-220 LQKGTFNL
+220 IEKGNFNL

-248 MDGCPM
+248 MDGCAM

-272 VSSTSKLLGK
+272 VAQTARLLDK
-282 NNEDL
+282 SEEKL

-322 SCGITYLLGGNLEN
+322 SCGITYLLGGDLEN

-373 CANLAINGISATS
+373 CANLAINGISATA
-386 NDGIISQDVEK
+386 NDGIVAKDVEE

-416 ILNIMLEKKKK
+416 ILNIMLEKK
-427 NNSK
+427 NNNK

>member
-26 AYAASLSSE
+26 AYAASIAAE
-35 HVNGEIKEVNIYL
+35 HLKGEIKEVNIYL

-56 MGVGIP
+56 LGVGIP

-83 KKLTILSNFTKEELK
+83 KKLTILSNFTEDELK
-98 KAKEIVSNN
+98 KAKEIVDKN
-107 IININQKDIDKPLY
+107 IINIKQKNTNKALY
-121 IEVEVSDGKD
+121 IEVELLSETSKA
-131 KCKVIIEDTHTNV
+131 KVIIEDTHTNV
-144 TLIKKNEEV
+144 TLIECDDE
-153 ICDNNCGKCCD
+153 IIMDNNS
-164 EVEDDYKLFRIKD
+164 EVSEDLEEDYKLFKIAD
-177 IYEFAKNIDF
+177 IYNFAKEADF
-187 SEIEFILESAR
+187 DDIKFILESAK

-209 NDYGLQVGSKI
+209 GDYGLQVGSKI
-220 LQKGTFNL
+220 IQKGNFNL

-248 MDGCPM
+248 MDGCAM

-272 VSSTSKLLGK
+272 VAQTARLLDK
-282 NNEDL
+282 SEEEL

-322 SCGITYLLGGNLEN
+322 SCGITYLLGGDLEN

-373 CANLAINGISATS
+373 CANLAMNGISATA
-386 NDGIISQDVEK
+386 NDGIVAKDVEE

-416 ILNIMLEKKKK
+416 ILNIMLEKKK
-427 NNSK
+427 NNK

>member
-26 AYAASLSSE
+26 AYAASIAAE
-35 HVNGEIKEVNIYL
+35 HLKGEIKEVNIYL

-56 MGVGIP
+56 LGVGIP

-83 KKLTILSNFTKEELK
+83 KKLTILSNFTEDELK
-98 KAKEIVSNN
+98 KAKEIVDKN
-107 IININQKDIDKPLY
+107 IINIKQKNTHKALY
-121 IEVEVSDGKD
+121 IEVELLAETLKS
-131 KCKVIIEDTHTNV
+131 KVIIEDTHTNV
-144 TLIKKNEEV
+144 TLIECDDE
-153 ICDNNCGKCCD
+153 IIMDNNS
-164 EVEDDYKLFRIKD
+164 EVSEDLEEDYKLFKIAD
-177 IYEFAKNIDF
+177 IYNFAKEADF
-187 SEIEFILESAR
+187 DDIKFILESAK

-209 NDYGLQVGSKI
+209 GDYGLQVGSKI
-220 LQKGTFNL
+220 IQKGNFNL

-248 MDGCPM
+248 MDGCAM

-272 VSSTSKLLGK
+272 VAQTARLLDK
-282 NNEDL
+282 SEEEL

-322 SCGITYLLGGNLEN
+322 SCGITYLLGGDLEN

-373 CANLAINGISATS
+373 CANLAINGISATA
-386 NDGIISQDVEK
+386 NDGIVAKEVEE

-416 ILNIMLEKKKK
+416 ILNIMLEKKK
-427 NNSK
+427 NNK